1 MQLPPPPL
9 SPSPFILSPGGGE
22 GRVRGGGEEV
32 LPDLSV
38 VIVSYNVEQ
47 YLAAC
52 LESLPAGTGGLSVE
66 VFVVDNA
73 SPDGS
78 AELVA
83 RRFPDVRLLVNR
95 ENVGFARA
103 VNRALALTRGR
114 YALLLDPDTVV
125 PAGALTRLVKVADR
139 SPEIGLV
146 GPALHDPATGEL
158 QPSFRQF
165 PSWRSAFSHYTLA
178 KPFLR
183 LRAFPPWRPVVD
195 RPTADG
201 WLIGACLLI
210 RRDLLNAIGGLDEG
224 YFLFCEDTDY
234 CRRAIRAKRR
244 LLYTHETSVLHH
256 EGKSAE
262 QERPSAMR
270 LAALRSLLYY
280 LEGDRPGRARVLKPL
295 FKVCFLASLFYQ
307 CFESGVKAGLYALA
321 ARREQAAKHRR
332 RLARNA
338 DFLGR
343 FTVRFLA
350 L

>member
-1 MQLPPPPL
+1 MR
-9 SPSPFILSPGGGE
+9 GEDKGE
-22 GRVRGGGEEV
+22 GAR
-32 LPDLSV
+32 PDLSV
-38 VIVSYNVEQ
+38 VIVSYNVEH

-52 LESLPAGTGGLSVE
+52 LDSIPAGCDGLSVE

-83 RRFPDVRLLVNR
+83 RRFPEAHLLANA

-125 PAGALTRLVKVADR
+125 PPSALTRLVKAADR
-139 SPEIGLV
+139 SPEAGLA

-158 QPSFRQF
+158 QPSFRPF
-165 PSWRSAFSHYTLA
+165 PSWRSAFSHNTLA

-183 LRAFPPWRPVVD
+183 LLPSPRWRPVVD

-210 RRDLLNAIGGLDEG
+210 RRDLLNAIGGLDEK

-234 CRRAIRAKRR
+234 CRRAIRAKGR
-244 LLYTHETSVLHH
+244 LLYTHETSVFHH

-270 LAALRSLLYY
+270 LVGLRSLLYY
-280 LEGDRPGRARVLKPL
+280 LEGDGPGRARVLKPL
-295 FKVCFLASLFYQ
+295 FKILFLASLLYQ
-307 CFESGVKAGLYALA
+307 CIESGLKVIGYAIA
-321 ARREQAAKHRR
+321 RRREQQAKHRR
-332 RLARNA
+332 RLDRNA
-338 DFLGR
+338 DFLRR
-343 FTVRFLA
+343 FTLRFLA